1 MKNLVTKLLTG
12 TITEEEKEQLYELL
26 KNPENRKVLEE
37 HIRDDHDLNL
47 AMQKNDTDT
56 AFGRVVREISH
67 KQRPVR
73 KLFPGI
79 LKYAAAVIVLL
90 GLVFWF
96 NRYFPSREDRGGL
109 VPKNELITIDLGN
122 GKTRTIDPS
131 QSGQLT
137 GVTGNVVAV
146 QQQDLLSYTSDGP
159 GKEEE
164 YNTIKIPYG
173 KRFSV
178 KLSDGTVVHLNA
190 GTELT
195 YPVRFSKQHP
205 RTVSLRG
212 EAFFEVSKDREHPFI
227 VTAEELDVRVLG
239 TKFNVS
245 VYPED
250 EVTDVVLLEGAVAM
264 SLQENDSSP
273 ATVLAPGN
281 KGTLYHTGKTISVTE
296 VPVNIYTAWMNGELV
311 FRSMPFDDILKKLER
326 HYNVEIENTNVSLG
340 KELFNASFNEVPIDS
355 VLSFFSDVHKINFE
369 IKDNK
374 VFIR

>member
-1 MKNLVTKLLTG
+1 
-12 TITEEEKEQLYELL
+12 
-26 KNPENRKVLEE
+26 
-37 HIRDDHDLNL
+37 
-47 AMQKNDTDT
+47 
-56 AFGRVVREISH
+56 
-67 KQRPVR
+67 PVR

-205 RTVSLRG
+205 RT
-212 EAFFEVSKDREHPFI
+212 
-227 VTAEELDVRVLG
+227 
-239 TKFNVS
+239 
-245 VYPED
+245 
-250 EVTDVVLLEGAVAM
+250 
-264 SLQENDSSP
+264 
-273 ATVLAPGN
+273 
-281 KGTLYHTGKTISVTE
+281 
-296 VPVNIYTAWMNGELV
+296 
-311 FRSMPFDDILKKLER
+311 
-326 HYNVEIENTNVSLG
+326 
-340 KELFNASFNEVPIDS
+340 
-355 VLSFFSDVHKINFE
+355 
-369 IKDNK
+369 
-374 VFIR
+374 